1 LARTW
6 YALLVT
12 KTLKTAIFAAAT
24 MAASWV
30 NLISATAATKRD
42 DGDEPGTLMSA
53 GDAALIFGGIPL
65 AVLVL
70 LVVLIWAPSRGRNK
84 STELSNY

>member
-1 LARTW
+1 LQWYW

-12 KTLKTAIFAAAT
+12 KTFKTAIFAVTTITAG
-24 MAASWV
+24 WL

-65 AVLVL
+65 ALLIV
-70 LVVLIWAPSRGRNK
+70 LVVLIWAPSRGRSK
-84 STELSNY
+84 STQLSNY